1 MYNFVTCTG
10 LTNDLIYVSMILG
23 PTHGRTGL
31 KGHIPFDKI
40 YNKVFLS
47 NIIQNV
53 PNNKTPTN
61 KILIK
66 S

>member
-1 MYNFVTCTG
+1 MYRSNQRPNIC
-10 LTNDLIYVSMILG
+10 IYD
-23 PTHGRTGL
+23 PWPKTGL
-31 KGHIPFDKI
+31 KGHIPFNKI

-61 KILIK
+61 KI

>member
-1 MYNFVTCTG
+1 
-10 LTNDLIYVSMILG
+10 MILG

-31 KGHIPFDKI
+31 KGHISFNKI